1 LFRGSW
7 LLLGR
12 EAVPENL
19 RQRGNLCRLIG
30 RLFRF
35 WRTLTKRR
43 RVAGR
48 RRLLCLRFRLWLSG
62 SSITKKVWHRG
73 SLFRLV
79 GLLVRSG
86 TGCPVVVRLV

>member
-12 EAVPENL
+12 GAVPENL

-35 WRTLTKRR
+35 
-43 RVAGR
+43 
-48 RRLLCLRFRLWLSG
+48 RLWLG
-62 SSITKKVWHRG
+62 GGGVTKNVWHRG
-73 SLFRLV
+73 SLFGFV
-79 GLLVRSG
+79 GLLVQSG